1 MAAIVW
7 LVAGILLAAAE
18 MFVGELTLLMLGSAA
33 LLTAG
38 VSFLADSTPVV
49 DAVVFAVSA
58 VVLLLGVRPV
68 LLRRFGTP
76 PPTLTNAD
84 ALPGKTARVLEPVGE
99 HGGLVKLGG
108 EVWTA
113 LAWCVRVCRVRVD
126 GVAMPVASHQC
137 APPLP
142 PWALP
147 CGGGR
152 RCRAVLGLAGLLPLR
167 GAAQPAFFRA
177 PLRTGS
183 RRYRTF
189 GPPGVSL
196 ALRLAQDF
204 LVANA
209 QRHCFLLAK
218 PFLCPSR
225 FGIPVHLRRPGCGS
239 AGR

>member
-1 MAAIVW
+1 MSPVRPRDLRYRTKVGCVAAIVW

-18 MFVGELTLLMLGSAA
+18 MFIGELTLLMLGSAA

-38 VSFLADSTPVV
+38 VSFLADTTPVV

-113 LAWCVRVCRVRVD
+113 RSLDPGEQYPEGATVYVMKID
-126 GVAMPVASHQC
+126 GAT
-137 APPLP
+137 
-142 PWALP
+142 
-147 CGGGR
+147 
-152 RCRAVLGLAGLLPLR
+152 AVVWK
-167 GAAQPAFFRA
+167 
-177 PLRTGS
+177 
-183 RRYRTF
+183 
-189 GPPGVSL
+189 GP
-196 ALRLAQDF
+196 
-204 LVANA
+204 
-209 QRHCFLLAK
+209 
-218 PFLCPSR
+218 
-225 FGIPVHLRRPGCGS
+225 
-239 AGR
+239 